1 MSRVQLGNAVFKAA
15 RPTPVDLKEC
25 GHRGRC
31 PSIIFCAEPREP
43 KSFCARCMKSCRWH
57 DDRESTFYFLYNVDM
72 QCITVFKIPL
82 DLYESI

>member
-57 DDRESTFYFLYNVDM
+57 DDREHGEVTHADKR
-72 QCITVFKIPL
+72 TVTAK
-82 DLYESI
+82 YKNRKCHH